1 MSKFLG
7 GVIGFFVGGFVVFML
22 FVIIVTAV
30 AGPLSSA
37 EMTAGGFIIV
47 LFSPVAA
54 LLGAIMGAVTG
65 VRIVSTEAKR
75 GSSFE
80 RHGNGMRCNRC
91 GSELI
96 GPGRTLPEVRRC
108 TDEALCLLWPLHS
121 AQRQDVTILWS
132 GFEVGREAAWCSTCF
147 EHVGE

>member
-1 MSKFLG
+1 MSKSLG

-54 LLGAIMGAVTG
+54 LLGAIMQAVAG
-65 VRIVSTEAKR
+65 VRIVSPEAKR

-80 RHGNGMRCNRC
+80 RHGNGMRCNEC

-96 GPGRTLPEVRRC
+96 GLGGPCRKCDDVQTRPCACCGRYILPN
-108 TDEALCLLWPLHS
+108 DK
-121 AQRQDVTILWS
+121 
-132 GFEVGREAAWCSTCF
+132 TCQYCGA
-147 EHVGE
+147 VLK

>member
-1 MSKFLG
+1 MSKSLG

-80 RHGNGMRCNRC
+80 RHGNGMRCNEC

-96 GPGRTLPEVRRC
+96 GLGGPCRKCDDVQTRPCASCGRYILPN
-108 TDEALCLLWPLHS
+108 DK
-121 AQRQDVTILWS
+121 
-132 GFEVGREAAWCSTCF
+132 TCQYCGA
-147 EHVGE
+147 VLK